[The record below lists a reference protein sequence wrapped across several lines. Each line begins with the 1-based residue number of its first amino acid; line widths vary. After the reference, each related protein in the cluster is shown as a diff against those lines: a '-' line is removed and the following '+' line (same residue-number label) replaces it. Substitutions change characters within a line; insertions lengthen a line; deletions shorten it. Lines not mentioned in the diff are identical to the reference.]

1 MFWNGNLLK
10 WRNKSP
16 FIWLLF
22 TQPNQT
28 RQLFLHT
35 LCFHLY
41 INAAVTVRK
50 EFPMFLLIPL
60 WSCSEQTDL
69 TVKFHALCP
78 YQHYIVSI
86 FLLHFST
93 CVRKKVN
100 RPTYFQQFSCPLLF
114 PPVHVVGSEN
124 VPFLKWD
131 LWMFYLTKNYLFR
144 DQWRH
149 KSAGTS
155 NFCITVLLV
164 ANIRI
169 NFCVHR
175 LKIHSMENQPITSP
189 AMERHIWDKSANTLM
204 VFIS

>member
-1 MFWNGNLLK
+1 MELLRTN
-10 WRNKSP
+10 WSDSQVSCSVSLPTLHCAYIP
-16 FIWLLF
+16 FIL
-22 TQPNQT
+22 
-28 RQLFLHT
+28 
-35 LCFHLY
+35 
-41 INAAVTVRK
+41 
-50 EFPMFLLIPL
+50 
-60 WSCSEQTDL
+60 
-69 TVKFHALCP
+69 
-78 YQHYIVSI
+78 QHM
-86 FLLHFST
+86 
-93 CVRKKVN
+93 CQKVN

-149 KSAGTS
+149 KSAGIS

-189 AMERHIWDKSANTLM
+189 AMERHIWVKVQILSWCLFPKRKCSGFAITGNYKSREASRTMSCNSDFCLR
-204 VFIS
+204 